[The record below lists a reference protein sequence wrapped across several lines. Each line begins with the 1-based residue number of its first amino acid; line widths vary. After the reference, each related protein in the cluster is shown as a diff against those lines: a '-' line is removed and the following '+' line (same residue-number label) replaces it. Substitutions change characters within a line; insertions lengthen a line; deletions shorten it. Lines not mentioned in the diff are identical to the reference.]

1 MVRTRFAPSPTGYM
15 HIGNLRTALY
25 AYLTARHYGGVLV
38 LRIEDTD
45 RRRNVE
51 DAVQV
56 IYDSLRLAG
65 LDYDEGPGKGG
76 AYGPYVQS
84 ERRPIYKEQAERLV
98 QLGAA
103 YRCFCAKVE
112 AEPTQ
117 EALEEGDEE
126 TAATGETGGPETTAQ
141 PAKQYDPCRFLAR
154 DEADRRAAA
163 GESHVIRQRIPE
175 SGVTTFHD
183 RVYGA
188 ISWRNELLD
197 DQVLLKS
204 DGYPTYNFANVVDD
218 HLMGI
223 THVLRGVEYL
233 SSTPKYNLLYE
244 SFGWPIPE
252 YVHLPHIVK
261 EGGKKLSKRAGDASF
276 QDLVAR
282 GYLPEAIVNYIALLG
297 WHPADDREFFTLAG
311 LVEAFD
317 MDRINKSSAGFS
329 IAKLDWLN
337 GEHIRTL
344 SVAEFDR
351 LALPYYPP
359 EVWTVSEQVSRLIQ
373 PRVVRL
379 TDIPEL
385 VAFLVKPIAHDRSL
399 YVNEK
404 SKSTLDSSRHILAN
418 VLELLDDAVSTEGA
432 AWTHDAL
439 APLLVEWGKANGF
452 KTGAV
457 MWPVRIALSGL
468 ASTPGGATE
477 IAQILGKVET
487 MRRLQ
492 DALEK
497 LA

>member
-1 MVRTRFAPSPTGYM
+1 M

-25 AYLTARHYGGVLV
+25 AYLAARHYGGQLI

-51 DAVQV
+51 DAVRV
-56 IYDSLRLAG
+56 IYDSLKLAG
-65 LDYDEGPGKGG
+65 LDYDEGPDKPG
-76 AYGPYVQS
+76 AAGPYVQS
-84 ERRPIYKEQAERLV
+84 QRLPIYGDQAERL
-98 QLGAA
+98 LEAGAA
-103 YRCFCAKVE
+103 YRCFCARVE
-112 AEPTQ
+112 PEATREAMEDGDDTSESGDTPGAEGHP
-117 EALEEGDEE
+117 AGD
-126 TAATGETGGPETTAQ
+126 APS
-141 PAKQYDPCRFLAR
+141 KSYDPCRLLPDKEAEAR
-154 DEADRRAAA
+154 R
-163 GESHVIRQRIPE
+163 GEPHVIRQRIPE
-175 SGVTTFHD
+175 TGITTFVDH
-183 RVYGA
+183 VYGA
-188 ISWRNELLD
+188 ISWRNDLLD

-223 THVLRGVEYL
+223 THVMRGVEYL

-244 SFGWPIPE
+244 AFGWPIPE

-282 GYLPEAIVNYIALLG
+282 GYLPQAIVNYIALLG
-297 WHPADDREFFTLAG
+297 WHPADDREFFTLEG

-317 MDRINKSSAGFS
+317 IDRINKSSAGFS

-337 GEHIRTL
+337 GEHIRAL
-344 SVAEFDR
+344 SPEAFHR
-351 LALPYYPP
+351 LAQPYYPA
-359 EVWTVSEQVSRLIQ
+359 ELSGYDTSALSRLIQ

-379 TDIPEL
+379 TDIPDM
-385 VAFLVKPIAHDRSL
+385 VAFFVRPVEHDASL

-404 SKSTLDSSRHILAN
+404 SKATAESSRHVLAN
-418 VLELLDDAVSTEGA
+418 ALELFDDAAE
-432 AWTHDAL
+432 WTHATL
-439 APLLVEWGKANGF
+439 APMLIEWGKQNGI

-477 IAQILGKVET
+477 IAEILGKEET
-487 MRRLQ
+487 MRRIQ
-492 DALEK
+492 AALET

>member
-1 MVRTRFAPSPTGYM
+1 M

-25 AYLTARHYGGVLV
+25 AYLAARHTGGQLI

-56 IYDSLRLAG
+56 IYDSLKLAG
-65 LDYDEGPGKGG
+65 LDYDEGPDKPG
-76 AYGPYVQS
+76 AVGPYVQS
-84 ERRPIYKEQAERLV
+84 RRLPIYREQAERLV
-98 QLGAA
+98 ELGAA

-112 AEPTQ
+112 P
-117 EALEEGDEE
+117 EASRETVEEGEDTVEE
-126 TAATGETGGPETTAQ
+126 AESTSAQ
-141 PAKQYDPCRFLAR
+141 GQADAPAKAYDPCRFLPFAEAEAR
-154 DEADRRAAA
+154 KS
-163 GESHVIRQRIPE
+163 ESHVIRQRIPE
-175 SGVTTFHD
+175 TGITTFVD
-183 RVYGA
+183 RVYGS
-188 ISWRNELLD
+188 ISWRNDLLD

-244 SFGWPIPE
+244 AFGWPIPE

-282 GYLPEAIVNYIALLG
+282 GYLPQAIVNYIALLG
-297 WHPADDREFFTLAG
+297 WHPADDREFFTLPG

-317 MDRINKSSAGFS
+317 IDRINKSSAGFS

-337 GEHIRTL
+337 GEHVRAL
-344 SVAEFDR
+344 PAEEFHR

-359 EVWTVSEQVSRLIQ
+359 ALSRYDTVALSRLIQ

-385 VAFLVKPIAHDRSL
+385 VAFFAAPVDHDASL

-404 SKSTLDSSRHILAN
+404 SKVTLESSRFVLAN
-418 VLELLDDAVSTEGA
+418 ALELFDDVPEWAHAG
-432 AWTHDAL
+432 L
-439 APLLVEWGKANGF
+439 APLLIEWGKQNGI

-477 IAQILGKVET
+477 IAEILGKEET

-492 DALEK
+492 AALKK

>member
-1 MVRTRFAPSPTGYM
+1 VVRTRFAPSPTGYM
-15 HIGNLRTALY
+15 HIGNLRAALY

-65 LDYDEGPGKGG
+65 LDYDEGPDKGG
-76 AYGPYVQS
+76 DYGPYIQS
-84 ERRPIYKEQAERLV
+84 QRRPVYKEHAERLV
-98 QLGAA
+98 ELGAA
-103 YRCFCAKVE
+103 YRCFCGKVE
-112 AEPTQ
+112 AEASR
-117 EALEEGDEE
+117 EAVEEGDEAVE
-126 TAATGETGGPETTAQ
+126 GTEAVAEGASGGP
-141 PAKQYDPCRFLAR
+141 AKAYDPCRFLSR
-154 DEADRRAAA
+154 EEGDRRAAA
-163 GESHVIRQRIPE
+163 GEPHVIRQRIPE
-175 SGVTTFHD
+175 AGVTTFHD
-183 RVYGA
+183 HVYGT
-188 ISWRNELLD
+188 ITWRNDLLD

-223 THVLRGVEYL
+223 THVMRGVEYL

-244 SFGWPIPE
+244 SFGWPVPE
-252 YVHLPHIVK
+252 YIHMPHIVK
-261 EGGKKLSKRAGDASF
+261 EDGKKLSKRSGDASF

-297 WHPADDREFFTLAG
+297 WHPADDREFFTLPG
-311 LVEAFD
+311 LVAAFD
-317 MDRINKSSAGFS
+317 IDRINKSSAGFS

-337 GEHIRTL
+337 GEHIRAL
-344 SVAEFDR
+344 SPERFHE
-351 LALPYYPP
+351 LALPYYP
-359 EVWTVSEQVSRLIQ
+359 SELAGMDTRVISRLIQ

-379 TDIPEL
+379 TDIPDM
-385 VAFLVKPIAHDRSL
+385 VAFFVRPAAHDTML

-404 SKSTLDSSRHILAN
+404 SKSTLESSRHILAN
-418 VLELLDDAVSTEGA
+418 VLELFDDAPE
-432 AWTHDAL
+432 WTHEAL

-452 KTGAV
+452 KTGTV

-477 IAQILGKVET
+477 IAQVLGKAET
-487 MRRLQ
+487 LRRLQ
-492 DALEK
+492 AALN
-497 LA
+497 LLGS